1 MSKPDSNEV
10 FEAHVHAIEKKERN
24 GKWKIR
30 GLEITTESSPE
41 SSNFGETRYR
51 RITSA
56 AGKTFDEACDK
67 AWRNLQTD
75 PALRVYLVHAIR
87 SI

>member
-1 MSKPDSNEV
+1 MSQPDSNEV
-10 FEAHVHAIEKKERN
+10 FEAYVHAVEKKERN

-30 GLEITTESSPE
+30 GLEITSDSTPE
-41 SSNFGETRYR
+41 SSNFGEIRYR

-56 AGKTFDEACDK
+56 AGKTFDEACDN
-67 AWRNLQTD
+67 AWHNMQKD

>member
-1 MSKPDSNEV
+1 MLKPDSGEV
-10 FEAHVHAIEKKERN
+10 FEAHVHAVERKERN

-30 GLEITTESSPE
+30 GLEITASASPE
-41 SSNFGETRYR
+41 SPTFGEIRYR
-51 RITSA
+51 HITSA

>member
-1 MSKPDSNEV
+1 MSNTESVEV
-10 FEAHVHAIEKKERN
+10 FEAYVHTIERKERN

-30 GLEITTESSPE
+30 GLEITSEAAPAASA
-41 SSNFGETRYR
+41 FGDIRHKLV
-51 RITSA
+51 TSA
-56 AGKTFDEACDK
+56 KGKTFDEACDK
-67 AWRNLQTD
+67 AWKNMQAD